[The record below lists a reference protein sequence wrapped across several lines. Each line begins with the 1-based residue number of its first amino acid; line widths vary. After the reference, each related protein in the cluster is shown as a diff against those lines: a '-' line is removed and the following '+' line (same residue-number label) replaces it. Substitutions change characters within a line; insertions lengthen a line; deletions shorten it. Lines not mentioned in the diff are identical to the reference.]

1 MSSSASQ
8 LIDDTN
14 THVQYRAGWIWDQGV
29 AEVHGTRHG
38 AQKAGLQ
45 ASLSFVGTGIRV
57 IGTLGASDVYGQ
69 PKTTYSIDGMVAG
82 TYNAPLTPSGETHYN
97 TTFFST
103 QDLSPG
109 DHTITI
115 ENMDGT
121 SPNTFW
127 LDYFLIDS
135 GPPVVPT
142 NPDTSTIATSPTS
155 TISVQ
160 QTSTVTTSSGTS
172 TTSAPLA
179 AVQTITTVTAVPLA
193 RTTSTSEARV
203 SSVSTQHTTSASAQN
218 ITSTSGSTA
227 IIILTASG
235 SISTA
240 TVEAVHT
247 STAEI
252 SNTSDLSGSASPHA
266 SRVNIGVIAG
276 AAVAGGVVLAILAVL
291 FICLRRRRRRPNVFQ
306 AGIVAPFTSSQ
317 DSFVSFAPSAAPSSH
332 PHPPSMRYSTTPS
345 TILSSRTPAPAG
357 RSSRSLG
364 TTPSYESSSEPYVD
378 SQSES
383 STSFALTSAS
393 ASPLLVPR
401 RRGASPHTPIKAP
414 PTLPTALPPGTWH
427 APLESHG
434 RAYSV
439 LRSLFSQ
446 GQRTNLPMA
455 ADSGLRLYDDVV
467 LPPPYTQD

>member
-1 MSSSASQ
+1 MSSDASQ

-69 PKTTYSIDGMVAG
+69 PTTTYSIDGTAAG
-82 TYNAPLTPSGETHYN
+82 TFHAPLTPSGETHYN

-103 QDLSPG
+103 ENLSPG

-135 GPPVVPT
+135 GPPAVTV
-142 NPDTSTIATSPTS
+142 NPDTSTISTSPTS

-160 QTSTVTTSSGTS
+160 QTSTVTTSPGTS
-172 TTSAPLA
+172 TTPAPLA
-179 AVQTITTVTAVPLA
+179 AVQTTTTVTAVPPPS
-193 RTTSTSEARV
+193 TTSTSDSRV
-203 SSVSTQHTTSASAQN
+203 SSILTQYTTSVSAQHV
-218 ITSTSGSTA
+218 TSTNGSTGV
-227 IIILTASG
+227 IILTASA

-252 SNTSDLSGSASPHA
+252 SNTSDLSGSGSPRA
-266 SRVNIGVIAG
+266 SRVNTGVIAG
-276 AAVAGGVVLAILAVL
+276 AAVAGGVVLAAILAVL
-291 FICLRRRRRRPNVFQ
+291 FICLRRRRRPEVFQ
-306 AGIVAPFTSSQ
+306 AGIVAPFTSSR
-317 DSFVSFAPSAAPSSH
+317 DSFVSLAPSAVPSSNTR
-332 PHPPSMRYSTTPS
+332 PASMRYSTTPS
-345 TILSSRTPAPAG
+345 TVLSTRAPAPAS
-357 RSSRSLG
+357 RSSRRSG
-364 TTPSYESSSEPYVD
+364 ATPPYEATPEPCVD

-383 STSFALTSAS
+383 STSLASATS

-401 RRGASPHTPIKAP
+401 RRGAPPPTPSKAP
-414 PTLPTALPPGTWH
+414 PIPPTALLPGTWH
-427 APLESHG
+427 APSESHG

-446 GQRTNLPMA
+446 GQRANIPRA

-467 LPPPYTQD
+467 LP